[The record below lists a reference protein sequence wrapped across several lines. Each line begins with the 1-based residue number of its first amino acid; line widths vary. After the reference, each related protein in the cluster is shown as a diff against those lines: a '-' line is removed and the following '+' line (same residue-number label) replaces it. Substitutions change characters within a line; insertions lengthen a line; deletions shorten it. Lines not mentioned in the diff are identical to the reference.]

1 MEYFKINGTD
11 LSKYVSGLRIN
22 KSATYTSQT
31 NAAGNTVID
40 YINTKRTIEV
50 SIIALD
56 DAAMKAIQPILDA
69 FSLTIEY
76 RDTTTGELATVN
88 AILPINEIEY
98 YTIRNDKVMF
108 KAFNLTFTE
117 L

>member
-11 LSKYVSGLRIN
+11 LSMYVSGLKIS
-22 KSATYTSQT
+22 KTATYTAQT
-31 NAAGNTVID
+31 NASGNTVID
-40 YINTKRTIEV
+40 YINTKRKLDV

-56 DAAMKAIQPILDA
+56 DAAMRALQPILDA

-88 AILPINEIEY
+88 AILPTNQIEY
-98 YTIRNDKVMF
+98 YTIRADKVMY
-108 KAFNLTFTE
+108 KALNLSFTE

>member
-1 MEYFKINGTD
+1 MEYFKINGKD
-11 LSKYVSGLRIN
+11 ISMYVSGLKIN
-22 KSATYTSQT
+22 KSANYTSQT

-56 DAAMKAIQPILDA
+56 DAAMKVIQPILDA
-69 FSLTIEY
+69 FSVSIQY
-76 RDTTTGELATVN
+76 RDTTTGELATVS
-88 AILPINEIEY
+88 AILPTNQIEY
-98 YTIRNDKVMF
+98 YTIRNDKVMY